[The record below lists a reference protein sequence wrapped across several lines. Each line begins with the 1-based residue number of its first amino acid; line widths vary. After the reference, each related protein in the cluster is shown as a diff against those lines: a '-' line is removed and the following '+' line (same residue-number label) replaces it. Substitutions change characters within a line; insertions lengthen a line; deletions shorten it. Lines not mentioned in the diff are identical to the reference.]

1 MVTTIP
7 LQQILVPVDFSP
19 RCGEA
24 ARYARRLAARF
35 GARVTAMHVLE
46 TLRFEYAMTSPSDDV
61 SSAIAE
67 VRRRRAIEKLD
78 YFLGQHDA
86 TGARTLVA
94 EGDAAERIVLT
105 AAQENSG
112 LIVMPTRGGSRL
124 REFLIGSVTGK
135 VLHDTTVP
143 VLTGVHLE
151 QRQDFPEFRLR
162 RILCAVDLGPQTAC
176 VLRWGAAL
184 AAEFGAALTVVHV
197 APDPNAARG
206 DVADLV
212 AARGAKADVVVAPG
226 EPHKVV
232 TALAADGESDL
243 LVIGRGLATSVAGR
257 LKAQAYAMVR
267 QSPCPVLSV

>member
-1 MVTTIP
+1 
-7 LQQILVPVDFSP
+7 
-19 RCGEA
+19 
-24 ARYARRLAARF
+24 
-35 GARVTAMHVLE
+35 
-46 TLRFEYAMTSPSDDV
+46 
-61 SSAIAE
+61 
-67 VRRRRAIEKLD
+67 
-78 YFLGQHDA
+78 
-86 TGARTLVA
+86 
-94 EGDAAERIVLT
+94 
-105 AAQENSG
+105 
-112 LIVMPTRGGSRL
+112 MPTRGGSRL

-197 APDPNAARG
+197 APDQNAARG